1 MKRIASLSA
10 FAMLLILCTSA
21 QWDQTY
27 FLFKWQWEPNEKTFK
42 IMLPQDWI
50 SKGGIFRINL
60 NIRGGAANALEAKFK
75 FIIKNNTHETA
86 SVHWCPNLF
95 DSGFVRTLQQ
105 LNHPETK

>member
-10 FAMLLILCTSA
+10 FAMLLIFCTSA
-21 QWDQTY
+21 QWDQTC

-42 IMLPQDWI
+42 IMLPQ
-50 SKGGIFRINL
+50 GGIFRNNP
-60 NIRGGAANALEAKFK
+60 NIRGGAANALEAKLK

-86 SVHWCPNLF
+86 SVHWCLNLF
-95 DSGFVRTLQQ
+95 DLGFVRTLQQ